1 MGLPNASLSEQS
13 ILKLLES
20 IASCVFI
27 VNVAVETVRIGIA
40 SLIEMEANHKFN
52 PKIVEAFKMVRSEFE
67 AITKVG
73 AQLC

>member
-1 MGLPNASLSEQS
+1 MVPINYD
-13 ILKLLES
+13 
-20 IASCVFI
+20 
-27 VNVAVETVRIGIA
+27 RIA

-73 AQLC
+73 A